1 MTYTLDLEDNQIE
14 LLIDKY
20 FDYQLEKTNDYTVFR
35 AKVATTTIT
44 IFSTNKVVLQGNNA
58 YKMYVTI
65 CNAFNIPV
73 ASEEK
78 AKADIVEI
86 NSFNLSIAGSDEVG
100 TGDYFGPIVVSACF
114 VDKDQILE
122 LKRLGV
128 KDSKKVED
136 NKILE
141 LAKEIKARTINASV
155 ILSNE
160 QFNTIMRQPNMNMNK
175 IKAIL
180 HNKALSNLLA
190 KGINPDA
197 IVIDGFTTQEK
208 YFEYL
213 ANRDSVVKEKVKV
226 VEKGEDKYI
235 SVAAASILARAYFLK
250 HFEELCAK
258 YGYNLPK
265 GAGPEVDK
273 MIYTITSHGKK
284 DILKYI
290 AKLSFNNT
298 FKAKKDPLEWVLLF
312 KIKKRGHDVAFN
324 LRMICDIHLF

>member
-20 FDYQLEKTNDYTVFR
+20 RDYQLEKTNDYTIFR
-35 AKVATTTIT
+35 AKVSTTTIT

-65 CNAFNIPV
+65 CNGFNIPV
-73 ASEEK
+73 VSEEK
-78 AKADIVEI
+78 AKADVVEI

-100 TGDYFGPIVVSACF
+100 TGDYFGPIVVSACY
-114 VDKDQILE
+114 VDKSQILE
-122 LKRLGV
+122 FKKLGV
-128 KDSKKVED
+128 KDSKKLED
-136 NKILE
+136 HKILE
-141 LAKEIKARTINASV
+141 LARIIKAKTVNASV

-160 QFNTIMRQPNMNMNK
+160 QFNAIMHQPNMNMNK
-175 IKAIL
+175 IKALL

-197 IVIDGFTTQEK
+197 IVIDGFTTQER

-213 ANRDSVVKEKVKV
+213 ADKENVVKENVKV

-250 HFEELCAK
+250 HFEELCSK

-265 GAGPEVDK
+265 GAGPNVDK
-273 MIYTITSHGKK
+273 MIYTIINHGKK

-298 FKAKKDPLEWVLLF
+298 FKANKSVL
-312 KIKKRGHDVAFN
+312 
-324 LRMICDIHLF
+324 